1 MRRTLL
7 YSGAESADGS
17 VAAGSGIETMTLP
30 TFIVIG
36 VAKAGT
42 TSLYRYLD
50 EHPQIYMYR
59 NKGTNFFGWEDARA
73 WRWTDEG
80 EPPRL
85 RHFHVKTVQDY
96 VAAFADA
103 AEGMA
108 IGEVSPQYFRSPTA
122 AQRIR
127 EVIPDVKLVAS
138 LRNPAERAFSGFLMR
153 TRRGEQVKSAREELT
168 SEASHVRE
176 GFYFTRLKRYFD
188 AFPRD
193 QIKVYLFEE
202 FKRDPGRT
210 MADLFAFVGVDANFT
225 PDTAPQYNPAN
236 VPRSRVVNRL
246 IYHPAFIK
254 TTKAILPPAAYSFAR
269 RVRQLNLSP
278 PPRLRD
284 DLRSELLEMY
294 RDDIAKLEELLQR
307 DLTIWREG
315 N

>member
-96 VAAFADA
+96 IAAFADA

-193 QIKVYLFEE
+193 QMKVYLFEE

>member
-1 MRRTLL
+1 
-7 YSGAESADGS
+7 
-17 VAAGSGIETMTLP
+17 
-30 TFIVIG
+30 
-36 VAKAGT
+36 
-42 TSLYRYLD
+42 
-50 EHPQIYMYR
+50 
-59 NKGTNFFGWEDARA
+59 
-73 WRWTDEG
+73 
-80 EPPRL
+80 
-85 RHFHVKTVQDY
+85 
-96 VAAFADA
+96 
-103 AEGMA
+103 MA